1 MQLCP
6 SAWVVCVPKLS
17 TFLAEAVLCFGSAAA
32 AHCLMCFK
40 KMIAWTTSNGNRTIL
55 ILSHAAQKSGLSIC
69 GKKVFFMLFLSVCV
83 QYLQKYD
90 IV

>member
-40 KMIAWTTSNGNRTIL
+40 KWLPKLLLMETIL
-55 ILSHAAQKSGLSIC
+55 ILSHAAQKSGLSTC
-69 GKKVFFMLFLSVCV
+69 GLKFFMLFLSVCV